1 MAVLLAD
8 RMLGAR
14 ARVPGAADAHGDR
27 YAASW
32 GPLRGPWPG
41 RGIEGPDVP
50 AGQPGGRTWRLAV
63 DPQAWPLYQ
72 DDLIVEVHRGAV
84 VRDWLVTSADLMHHS
99 VDPAVDYI
107 RVEAN
112 LRTGAAAGQTRP

>member
-8 RMLGAR
+8 RVLGVRAQQAGAR
-14 ARVPGAADAHGDR
+14 DAHGDVFP
-27 YAASW
+27 AGW

-41 RGIEGPDVP
+41 RAREGPDTP
-50 AGQPGGRTWRLAV
+50 RGQESDRTWRLAV
-63 DPQAWPLYQ
+63 DPAAWPLYQ
-72 DDLIVEVHRGAV
+72 GDLV
-84 VRDWLVTSADLMHHS
+84 VQVAGDGTETAAFLVTSADLITHS

-112 LRTGAAAGQTRP
+112 RHTEAGTSP